1 MTTPVHPNVTRI
13 KKLFAAFGEGNP
25 AAIAFA
31 IPEDAV
37 WRFPGRRGKLAGE
50 HRGRA
55 AILQFLASV
64 MTLTNATFHLDV
76 HDIVGGDDHVV
87 VLFTGHA
94 ERNGKT
100 LENPTCLR
108 IKMRDGK
115 PAEIDEFVWDL
126 DHVED
131 FWS

>member
-1 MTTPVHPNVTRI
+1 MTTAEHPNVTQIR
-13 KKLFAAFGEGNP
+13 KLFAAFGEGNP
-25 AAIAFA
+25 AAIAAA

-50 HRGRA
+50 HHGRPE
-55 AILQFLASV
+55 ILRLLASV
-64 MTLTNATFHLDV
+64 MTLTGATFHLEV
-76 HDIVGGDDHVV
+76 HDIVGGDDYVV

-94 ERNGKT
+94 GRNGKT
-100 LENPTCLR
+100 LDNPTCLR

-126 DHVED
+126 EHVED

>member
-1 MTTPVHPNVTRI
+1 MPEHPNVARI
-13 KKLFAAFGEGNP
+13 RKLFDAFGERNP
-25 AAIAFA
+25 AAIAAA

-37 WRFPGRRGKLAGE
+37 WRFPGRRGQLAGE
-50 HRGRA
+50 HRGRD
-55 AILQFLASV
+55 AILRVIAKV
-64 MTLTNATFHLDV
+64 MALSGGTFHLDL

-94 ERNGKT
+94 ERDGKT

-108 IKMRDGK
+108 IAMRDGR
-115 PAEIDEFVWDL
+115 PQEIDEFVWDL
-126 DHVED
+126 DHIEE